1 MVLFL
6 RWTNFGLENK
16 MCTHFICE
24 QESLEKVSRKAVYVT
39 MCHFVL
45 FRTPT
50 VLKLVIWK
58 RRLASSIPVFAY
70 YFEQTI
76 GVDYYWIYY
85 RRQCCSLRRVVF
97 KINRGNR
104 WWNILNKRKLNTH
117 VSLFTHQIMTC
128 AQTMFDYFQKMIYLA
143 LHSIN
148 YPRISRRENTLLGG
162 IEDKRLL
169 SKRSRIFLG
178 KTTEFWGKLRIFWVE
193 RRF

>member
-1 MVLFL
+1 
-6 RWTNFGLENK
+6 

-50 VLKLVIWK
+50 VLKLVISK
-58 RRLASSIPVFAY
+58 RRLGSSIPVFAY

-128 AQTMFDYFQKMIYLA
+128 AQSLLILYTWWKFWKWFHWKWTKIAMFQVDLKVEIFIFFAINRLATSSIGIYK
-143 LHSIN
+143 
-148 YPRISRRENTLLGG
+148 ISTLTHL
-162 IEDKRLL
+162 
-169 SKRSRIFLG
+169 
-178 KTTEFWGKLRIFWVE
+178 KL
-193 RRF
+193 